1 MKKASLMTAFV
12 LVLAI
17 AVVAQTTTP
26 GTATTPGTTAQGQT
40 TPGANPTS
48 LTGCL
53 SGPTNGVYTLR
64 TLTDNRVYT
73 LRSSNP
79 LASHANHAVTVTG
92 SLDASASANTA
103 TSTTA
108 GTGANAATP
117 SNPTASGANAGAN
130 TTASGNINAT
140 GAATGTGTAQ
150 TTTTANAP
158 VFTVTNISMANE
170 SCEAGSAAI
179 GTGTPT
185 TSATGQVSATN
196 TTSGAAATTPS
207 TTTTTAAGQTTN
219 TQTTNS
225 QTTNATAS
233 GQTGTTTNQT
243 ATGANASTT
252 GQSTT
257 TAGAQGTELS
267 GCLMASNRD
276 AGRYFLRTTKGK
288 KFVTEI
294 IPDANLSANIA
305 EHVGHQVR
313 LTGQFSTAAAD
324 TTMAQAGNLPQADQP
339 ERGKKAHE
347 QDRNTGRQFTASNIE
362 MVSASGCP
370 QSSTTPNN
378 NKAAKPK
385 AKGAAE
391 SDKTY
396 PKK

>member
-12 LVLAI
+12 LVLAV

-53 SGPTNGVYTLR
+53 SGPANGVYTLR

-73 LRSSNP
+73 LRSDNP
-79 LASHANHAVTVTG
+79 LSSHANHAVTVTG
-92 SLDASASANTA
+92 SLDANANATTA

-108 GTGANAATP
+108 GTGASAATP
-117 SNPTASGANAGAN
+117 SNPTAAGANAGTT

-140 GAATGTGTAQ
+140 GAAAGSTNAQ
-150 TTTTANAP
+150 TPASTP

-170 SCEAGSAAI
+170 SCEAGSSAI

-196 TTSGAAATTPS
+196 ATTGAAATTPA
-207 TTTTTAAGQTTN
+207 TTTTTATSGQTAN

-233 GQTGTTTNQT
+233 GQTGATTNQT
-243 ATGANASTT
+243 TATGASTS

-257 TAGAQGTELS
+257 LAGAQGTELS

-294 IPDANLSANIA
+294 IPDATLSANIGD
-305 EHVGHQVR
+305 HVGHQVR

-362 MVSASGCP
+362 MISASGCP
-370 QSSTTPNN
+370 QSSTTPNRT
-378 NKAAKPK
+378 KAAKPRT
-385 AKGAAE
+385 KGAVE

>member
-1 MKKASLMTAFV
+1 MKKASLTTAFV

-73 LRSSNP
+73 LRSENP
-79 LASHANHAVTVTG
+79 LASHASRAVTVTG
-92 SLDASASANTA
+92 SLDASANATTA

-108 GTGANAATP
+108 GTGANAASP
-117 SNPTASGANAGAN
+117 SNPTAAGANAGTN
-130 TTASGNINAT
+130 TTASDNINAT
-140 GAATGTGTAQ
+140 GAATSSGNVQAVPS
-150 TTTTANAP
+150 AP

-185 TSATGQVSATN
+185 TSAAGV
-196 TTSGAAATTPS
+196 
-207 TTTTTAAGQTTN
+207 TA
-219 TQTTNS
+219 
-225 QTTNATAS
+225 
-233 GQTGTTTNQT
+233 
-243 ATGANASTT
+243 T

-257 TAGAQGTELS
+257 TNTMSTDTASQVNPPPATNQTASGQTSTTDQTATGAGTSATAGAEVTDLS

-276 AGRYFLRTTKGK
+276 AGRYFIRTAKGR
-288 KFVTEI
+288 KFVTEV
-294 IPDANLSANIA
+294 IPDATLSANIA
-305 EHVGHQVR
+305 EHVGHRVR
-313 LTGQFSTAAAD
+313 LTGQFSTAAAH
-324 TTMAQAGNLPQADQP
+324 TTMAQAGDLPQADQP
-339 ERGKKAHE
+339 EPGKKAHE

-362 MVSASGCP
+362 MISASGCP
-370 QSSTTPNN
+370 QSSTTPHNN
-378 NKAAKPK
+378 DQTRQPK
-385 AKGAAE
+385 GSGPKQDE
-391 SDKTY
+391 M